1 MTRLTKQGGMAFP
14 GNLDDHL
21 KKAHAAVH
29 GREMW
34 DERYSDI
41 CDLLKKARKLLHDI
55 EREAEAADQEQQGQE
70 AKQVVGKAD
79 PSSTPPEKPAAPKA
93 APGKVPQSRL
103 QTPRQAAHTRQKFVR
118 EQWGGKAIKAV
129 RKAAKA
135 AAGR

>member
-1 MTRLTKQGGMAFP
+1 
-14 GNLDDHL
+14 
-21 KKAHAAVH
+21 H

-55 EREAEAADQEQQGQE
+55 EREAEAAEGQQQGQE

-79 PSSTPPEKPAAPKA
+79 PSDTPPKPGFKEQAAYPRSQSRPTFLRRPPTGKRPPMYKPTA
-93 APGKVPQSRL
+93 GQAQRSVGKV
-103 QTPRQAAHTRQKFVR
+103 
-118 EQWGGKAIKAV
+118 V